1 MNSKPMAAQ
10 SGEIMNH
17 LAFSV
22 SHAVIGGA
30 SLRLAR
36 RRAAPASGGG
46 SGAPLLILN
55 GIGGSMELLTPIA
68 AALTGRDL
76 ILFDMP
82 GNGGSEPASCSYD
95 MRDAA
100 DLTAA
105 VLDHFGVDEADI
117 MGISWGGMLAQ
128 QFARQHPG
136 RCRRLILACTGP
148 GALSIPGHPLAL
160 HSLFMKH
167 LFRRRDGERRNSAGF
182 SAQMK
187 AIRGWSSLHWLHRLR
202 HRTLLIAARMDMT
215 MPLANAR
222 MMSLIIP
229 DARLAVVEG
238 GHMALVSH
246 PARPAAIIAD
256 FLDG

>member
-1 MNSKPMAAQ
+1 
-10 SGEIMNH
+10 
-17 LAFSV
+17 
-22 SHAVIGGA
+22 
-30 SLRLAR
+30 
-36 RRAAPASGGG
+36 
-46 SGAPLLILN
+46 
-55 GIGGSMELLTPIA
+55 MELLAPIA
-68 AALTGRDL
+68 AALAGRDL

-82 GNGGSEPASCSYD
+82 GNGGSHPAPRSYD

-117 MGISWGGMLAQ
+117 MGVSWGGMLAQ
-128 QFARQHPG
+128 QFARQHPA

-167 LFRRRDGERRNSAGF
+167 LFRRRGGESRNSAGF
-182 SAQMK
+182 SAQMQ

-222 MMSLIIP
+222 IMSLIMP
-229 DARLAVVEG
+229 NARLAVVEG
-238 GHMALVSH
+238 GHMALVSQ
-246 PARPAAIIAD
+246 PARPAALIAD